1 MLVGSKK
8 RRVNS
13 KSSNLTKIDLLSK
26 YVAILEAI
34 LQKWDEI
41 IKDAI
46 LSAAKR
52 FLYNPGIVSRYT
64 CR

>member
-26 YVAILEAI
+26 YVAILEANF
-34 LQKWDEI
+34 
-41 IKDAI
+41 
-46 LSAAKR
+46 AK
-52 FLYNPGIVSRYT
+52 V
-64 CR
+64 